1 MLTIEDCIAMC
12 RLTDE
17 EIDAIAE
24 HEDLSTKTALE
35 MGHYFCKTINSE
47 LRLNRIIAD
56 DIEAAT
62 ERGDFAHAAKLRR
75 FIQYFLEHHAG
86 VLLHDDQKAPKGQ
99 A

>member
-1 MLTIEDCIAMC
+1 MC